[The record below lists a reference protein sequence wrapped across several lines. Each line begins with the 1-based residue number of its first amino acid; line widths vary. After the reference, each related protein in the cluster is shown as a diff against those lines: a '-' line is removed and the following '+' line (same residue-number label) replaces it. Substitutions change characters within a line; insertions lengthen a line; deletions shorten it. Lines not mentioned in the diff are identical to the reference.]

1 MSRSGIGS
9 ALGSVA
15 LLALAAAV
23 AQRRKPALGSSGSA
37 SKKPSILDRMR
48 NGELQPITEENLE
61 SVGRKNFRIKDY
73 VRSPDKIKDLI
84 ESLEDEIKDGSGH
97 YGRSSGRFQFN
108 IKASGA
114 FYSIPDWVSEFL
126 SEGDSYGIV
135 SSYAEDDIHEL
146 VREIRDESSGM
157 YQSWFDGDQG
167 IEGRSGGYLMLGQ
180 DLSSGPMDEI
190 LEFEIEGMV
199 RTTPLGLRRLMESG
213 TTDELETLINK
224 VIVGLAQRDRLDDY
238 IRELVREFD
247 SNFDDEFWFDTLVNY
262 DKDEAEVKAARAASN
277 GSGSTARQ

>member
-23 AQRRKPALGSSGSA
+23 AQRRKPAPGSSGSA
-37 SKKPSILDRMR
+37 SKKPSILNQMR

-61 SVGRKNFRIKDY
+61 SVGRKKFRIKDY
-73 VRSPDKIKDLI
+73 VRNPDKIKDLI
-84 ESLEDEIKDGSGH
+84 ESLEDEIKDESGH

-114 FYSIPDWVSEFL
+114 FYSIPYWVSEFL
-126 SEGDSYGIV
+126 SKGDSYGIV
-135 SSYAEDDIHEL
+135 SSYAEDGIHEL

-180 DLSSGPMDEI
+180 DLSGTMDEI

-199 RTTPLGLRRLMESG
+199 RSTPLGLRRLMESG
-213 TTDELETLINK
+213 TTDELEPLINK
-224 VIVGLAQRDRLDDY
+224 VIVGLAQRDRLDAY
-238 IRELVREFD
+238 IRELVREFE
-247 SNFDDEFWFDTLVNY
+247 SNFDDDFWFDTLVESY
-262 DKDEAEVKAARAASN
+262 GKDEAEVKAARAASKT
-277 GSGSTARQ
+277 SGSRARR

>member
-23 AQRRKPALGSSGSA
+23 AQRRKPAPGGSGSA
-37 SKKPSILDRMR
+37 SKKSSILNQMR

-61 SVGRKNFRIKDY
+61 SVGRKKFRIKDY
-73 VRSPDKIKDLI
+73 ARKPDEVKDLI
-84 ESLEDEIKDGSGH
+84 ERLGDEIKDESGH

-114 FYSIPDWVSEFL
+114 FYSTPDWVSEFL
-126 SEGDSYGIV
+126 SEGDVYDIV
-135 SSYAEDDIHEL
+135 SRYAEDDIHEL
-146 VREIRDESSGM
+146 VREIQDKSSGM

-167 IEGRSGGYLMLGQ
+167 IEGRGGGYLMLGQ
-180 DLSSGPMDEI
+180 NLSGELDEI
-190 LEFEIEGMV
+190 SEFEIEGLV
-199 RTTPLGLRRLMESG
+199 RTTPLGIRRIAESDI
-213 TTDELETLINK
+213 THELEGFINTI
-224 VIVGLAQRDRLDDY
+224 IVGLAQRDRLEAY

-247 SNFDDEFWFDTLVNY
+247 SNFDDDFWFDMLVE
-262 DKDEAEVKAARAASN
+262 DGGHDEAEVKAARAASKA
-277 GSGSTARQ
+277 SGSRARR

>member
-23 AQRRKPALGSSGSA
+23 AQRRKPAPGGSGSA
-37 SKKPSILDRMR
+37 SKKSSILNQMR

-61 SVGRKNFRIKDY
+61 SVGRKKFRIKDY
-73 VRSPDKIKDLI
+73 VRNPDKIKDLI
-84 ESLEDEIKDGSGH
+84 ESLEDEIKDESGH

-135 SSYAEDDIHEL
+135 SRYAEDDIHEL
-146 VREIRDESSGM
+146 VREIRDESSGL

-180 DLSSGPMDEI
+180 DLSGSMDEI
-190 LEFEIEGMV
+190 LEFEIDGMA
-199 RTTPLGLRRLMESG
+199 RTTPLGLRRLVETES
-213 TTDELETLINK
+213 TDELENLINK
-224 VIVGLAQRDRLDDY
+224 VIVGLAQRDRLDAY
-238 IRELVREFD
+238 IRELVREFE
-247 SNFDDEFWFDTLVNY
+247 SNFDDDFWFDTLVESY
-262 DKDEAEVKAARAASN
+262 DKDEAEVKAAMAASKT
-277 GSGSTARQ
+277 SGSRTRR

>member
-23 AQRRKPALGSSGSA
+23 AQRRKPAPGSSGSA
-37 SKKPSILDRMR
+37 SKKSSILNQMR

-61 SVGRKNFRIKDY
+61 SVGRKKFRIKDY
-73 VRSPDKIKDLI
+73 VRNPDKIKDLI
-84 ESLEDEIKDGSGH
+84 ESLEDEIKDDSGH

-135 SSYAEDDIHEL
+135 SRYAEDDIHEL
-146 VREIRDESSGM
+146 VREIRDESSGL

-167 IEGRSGGYLMLGQ
+167 IEGRRGGYLMLGQ
-180 DLSSGPMDEI
+180 DLSGSMDEI
-190 LEFEIEGMV
+190 LEFEIEGMA
-199 RTTPLGLRRLMESG
+199 RTTPLGLRRLVEAES
-213 TTDELETLINK
+213 TDELENLINK
-224 VIVGLAQRDRLDDY
+224 VIVGLAQRDRLDAY
-238 IRELVREFD
+238 IRELVREFE
-247 SNFDDEFWFDTLVNY
+247 SNFDDDFWFDTLVESY
-262 DKDEAEVKAARAASN
+262 DEAEVKAARAASKT
-277 GSGSTARQ
+277 SGSRARR

>member
-37 SKKPSILDRMR
+37 SKKPSILDQMR

-61 SVGRKNFRIKDY
+61 SVGRKKFRIKDY

-84 ESLEDEIKDGSGH
+84 ESLEDEIKDESGH
-97 YGRSSGRFQFN
+97 YGRSNGRFQFN

-126 SEGDSYGIV
+126 SEEDSYGIV
-135 SSYAEDDIHEL
+135 RRYAEDDIHEL

-167 IEGRSGGYLMLGQ
+167 IEGRGGGYLMLGQ
-180 DLSSGPMDEI
+180 DLSGPMDEI

-199 RTTPLGLRRLMESG
+199 RTTPLGLRRLMESES
-213 TTDELETLINK
+213 TDELEPLINR
-224 VIVGLAQRDRLDDY
+224 VIVGLAQRDRLEAY
-238 IRELVREFD
+238 IRGLVREFD
-247 SNFDDEFWFDTLVNY
+247 SNFDDDFWFDMLVEGY
-262 DKDEAEVKAARAASN
+262 EHDEAKVKAARAASKA
-277 GSGSTARQ
+277 SGSRARR